1 MPKTILYGVFF
12 RSVIGKTLVLGG
24 LRVQGLMG
32 CASAQTCVQSREN
45 PDFKSDTFL
54 NNVYIRSQVQA
65 VWVCR
70 VFEGQ
75 VMNAIGKSPTLRVI
89 VDRSRCCG
97 YGLCAQLCPEVYKLD
112 ENGLVF
118 VESETIPGGLE
129 EEAKEGAAA
138 CPAEALVIEEM
149 PS

>member
-1 MPKTILYGVFF
+1 M
-12 RSVIGKTLVLGG
+12 SSNGK
-24 LRVQGLMG
+24 
-32 CASAQTCVQSREN
+32 N
-45 PDFKSDTFL
+45 PMF
-54 NNVYIRSQVQA
+54 
-65 VWVCR
+65 
-70 VFEGQ
+70 
-75 VMNAIGKSPTLRVI
+75 RVI

-118 VESETIPGGLE
+118 VDTEIIPGGLE

-138 CPAEALVIEEM
+138 CPAEALVIEEI

>member
-1 MPKTILYGVFF
+1 MSSNGI
-12 RSVIGKTLVLGG
+12 
-24 LRVQGLMG
+24 
-32 CASAQTCVQSREN
+32 
-45 PDFKSDTFL
+45 
-54 NNVYIRSQVQA
+54 
-65 VWVCR
+65 
-70 VFEGQ
+70 
-75 VMNAIGKSPTLRVI
+75 SPTLRVF

-118 VESETIPGGLE
+118 VDSEIIPGGLE

-138 CPAEALVIEEM
+138 CPAEALVIKVV